1 MQATGTRIAGYGVV
15 AGALF
20 SLGAFALFG
29 PLTAIS
35 SIQTAAFDAP
45 GGGTTIV
52 VTQGALFLSLLI
64 VGLVGGAAM
73 ALVGYA
79 VGTGS
84 DPGMQRYPARYVAV
98 VGAVFGAAVGFPLT
112 RGLLALAGQAD
123 GGQITIP
130 VLRMS
135 VIAIAV
141 GAVVGAMVA
150 AIANTISHPRAIGF
164 SGSAVPLTSAGFVR
178 ETGRAI
184 GWPVIAGVSVVVVA
198 FSLSR
203 LLLASSKIGAVVLFS
218 VVGVIIL
225 GGAALLAERPWDS
238 TK

>member
-1 MQATGTRIAGYGVV
+1 MQANGTRIAGYGVV

-29 PLTAIS
+29 PLTATS
-35 SIQTAAFDAP
+35 SIQTAALGIP
-45 GGGTTIV
+45 GGTTIV
-52 VTQGALFLSLLI
+52 VTQGALFLALLI

-73 ALVGYA
+73 ALVGYG
-79 VGTGS
+79 VGTRS
-84 DPGMQRYPARYVAV
+84 DTRMQRYPARYVAG

-112 RGLLALAGQAD
+112 RGLLALAGQTD

-135 VIAIAV
+135 VIAVAT
-141 GAVVGAMVA
+141 GAVVGAMIAV
-150 AIANTISHPRAIGF
+150 IANTISHPRAIGF
-164 SGSAVPLTSAGFVR
+164 SGSAVPLTSAGFMR

-184 GWPVIAGVSVVVVA
+184 GWPVAAGVTVA
-198 FSLSR
+198 VLAFGLSR

-218 VVGVIIL
+218 VAGAIIL
-225 GGAALLAERPWDS
+225 GGAALLAARPWDS